1 MNLTTRH
8 KPMAAFS
15 IISLADIVL
24 LLLIYFLLTST
35 YVVSQ
40 GIKVR
45 LPKAEAER
53 VQEVQNIVVSIT
65 REGKIFLNNRPVTIQ
80 ELTPKIHQLLKERPG
95 ASIVLMADED
105 VRIQE
110 AVNVLEASAKAG
122 GRKLIIATR
131 ER

>member
-53 VQEVQNIVVSIT
+53 VQEVQNIVVSVT
-65 REGKIFLNNRPVTIQ
+65 KEGKIFLNNRPVTVQ

-95 ASIVLMADED
+95 AAIVLMADED

-110 AVNVLEASAKAG
+110 AVRVLEASAKAG